1 MTRRGL
7 ILFVTLSII
16 WGLPYL
22 FIKYAVDEL
31 DPSIVVISRTLPSAV
46 LLLAWTAYRGKLR
59 GSLQYWK
66 VALLFACVEML
77 FPWWWITAAERE
89 ISSGLT
95 GLLLATVPLF
105 GVLIAK
111 LRGHESQINRSQAGG
126 LVVGIAGVAC
136 LVGVNP
142 DQVEISMVAVAMVLG
157 SAFGYALGPAVISTT
172 LNKADAA
179 SLIAMSLSIVSVLY
193 IPLAIVNWPEQIP
206 SARALGSIAVLSL
219 VCTVAAFLIFFA
231 LIDEVG
237 PIRAT
242 LVTYINPA
250 VALVL
255 GVLLLNEPVTLG
267 LIIGFPLVL
276 AGSWLASRKPATTA

>member
-7 ILFVTLSII
+7 TLFVSLSVI

-22 FIKYAVDEL
+22 FIKYAVLEL
-31 DPSIVVISRTLPSAV
+31 DPSIIVIARTLPSA
-46 LLLAWTAYRGKLR
+46 LILLAWSAYRGKLKEN
-59 GSLQYWK
+59 LQFWK
-66 VALLFACVEML
+66 VAALFACVEML
-77 FPWWWITAAERE
+77 FPWWWITAAERD

-105 GVLIAK
+105 GVLIAR
-111 LRGHESQINRSQAGG
+111 LRGQESHVNRSQLMG
-126 LVVGIAGVAC
+126 LLIGIVGVGC
-136 LVGVNP
+136 LVGLNP
-142 DQVEISMVAVAMVLG
+142 EHIHIELTAVLMVLA
-157 SAFGYALGPAVISTT
+157 SAFGYALGPAVISTSVA
-172 LNKADAA
+172 KADSA

-193 IPLAIVNWPEQIP
+193 LPLAITNAPATVP
-206 SARALGSIAVLSL
+206 SGRAIASLLVLTL
-219 VCTVAAFLIFFA
+219 VCTVAAFLVFFA

-255 GVLLLNEPVTLG
+255 GVVLLAEPVTLG

-276 AGSWLASRKPATTA
+276 LGSWLASRK

>member
-7 ILFVTLSII
+7 TLFVSLSVI

-22 FIKYAVDEL
+22 FIKYAVLEL
-31 DPSIVVISRTLPSAV
+31 DPSIIVIARTLPSA
-46 LLLAWTAYRGKLR
+46 LILLAWSAYRGKLKEN
-59 GSLQYWK
+59 LQYWK
-66 VALLFACVEML
+66 VAALFACVEML
-77 FPWWWITAAERE
+77 FPWWWITAAERD

-105 GVLIAK
+105 GVLIAR
-111 LRGHESQINRSQAGG
+111 LRGQESHVNRSQLLG
-126 LVVGIAGVAC
+126 LLIGIVGVGC
-136 LVGVNP
+136 LVGLNP
-142 DQVEISMVAVAMVLG
+142 EHIHIELTAVLMVLA
-157 SAFGYALGPAVISTT
+157 SAFGYALGPAVIS
-172 LNKADAA
+172 NSVAKADSA
-179 SLIAMSLSIVSVLY
+179 SLIAMSLSIVSILY
-193 IPLAIVNWPEQIP
+193 IPLALANAPASVP
-206 SARALGSIAVLSL
+206 SGRAIASLLVLTL
-219 VCTVAAFLIFFA
+219 VCTVTAFLVFFA

-255 GVLLLNEPVTLG
+255 GVILLAEPVTLG

-276 AGSWLASRKPATTA
+276 LGSWLASRK